1 MQIIRDEREI
11 RLAAE
16 SFMRHLKDSCLPHA
30 VREEGG
36 GGGQDNEAFVNA
48 RFGFWFSARETEG
61 VLRVR
66 FGMGEPRRESPPE
79 PVCDMRMPLGGF
91 EPGSEGFF
99 VRFGGDVLAAFSA
112 RPESGGQAFAAH
124 LELHDYG
131 PTIHYVPAPDGS
143 PLKAVI
149 LASTSSPDPAFDV
162 FRFVS
167 AMNDFRQWSA
177 RGLAPGED
185 VQPDQSGPSGSG
197 EEGGGRSLG
206 ERILDGVREQLSKH
220 LLARDTGYAVASPPP
235 GGLMLRTREGS
246 PAAVIQV
253 ADSLAPEAL
262 YTAIGKLLLTR
273 GNPRAA
279 KFLVLPGALGPF
291 FSQALFRHDIQAVQY
306 KLTRDMAVVL
316 DTDEIF
322 SAIDV
327 N

>member
-1 MQIIRDEREI
+1 MQIIRDERDI

-16 SFMRHLKDSCLPHA
+16 SFMRHLKDHCSSHGA
-30 VREEGG
+30 GAEGEG
-36 GGGQDNEAFVNA
+36 EAFVNA
-48 RFGFWFSARETEG
+48 RFGFWFSARETDG
-61 VLRVR
+61 SLRVR
-66 FGMGEPRRESPPE
+66 FGMGEPRGETLPE
-79 PVCDMRMPLGGF
+79 PVCDMRLPLGGF
-91 EPGSEGFF
+91 EPGGEGFF

-177 RGLAPGED
+177 RGLVPGD
-185 VQPDQSGPSGSG
+185 GARPGPSWPSGGG
-197 EEGGGRSLG
+197 EEGGGRSLA
-206 ERILDGVREQLSKH
+206 ETILDGVREQLAKH
-220 LLARDTGYAVASPPP
+220 LHARDTGYAVASPPP
-235 GGLMLRTREGS
+235 GGLVLRNREGS

-253 ADSLAPEAL
+253 TDSLAPETL

-279 KFLVLPGALGPF
+279 KFLVLPGTLGPF

-306 KLTRDMAVVL
+306 KLTREMAVVL

-322 SAIDV
+322 SAIDAQ
-327 N
+327 